1 VHCLCVQSVSDVQP
15 LRPRKGDRLRILEGN
30 EAGSEG
36 TLSSIAEHEGV
47 VKLADSAVQQHEDV
61 VVVNMTSV
69 GRLQA

>member
-1 VHCLCVQSVSDVQP
+1 MGEIQP
-15 LRPRKGDRLRILEGN
+15 VRPRKGDRLRILEGN

-36 TLSSIAEHEGV
+36 TLSSIADHEAV
-47 VKLADSAVQQHEDV
+47 VKLADNAVQQHEEI